1 MTNLLASLGINI
13 SVTKA
18 GIGVKNRSD
27 LAILNFKKPVHIV
40 GLFTT
45 NKVVASPVKCC
56 KDNLRT
62 HKQPRRIA
70 IVVNS
75 GCANSCTGQ
84 QGAETCTKV
93 VMHLAGKLK
102 LEFEQVF
109 PFSTGEILKLLPE
122 KKMLNGIDK
131 ALESS
136 HGSFEEFAES
146 IMTTDTVRKIASQDL
161 QINGKLYTVLGVAK
175 GSGMISPNM
184 ATMLAYVFTDI
195 PIELD
200 DFKELHREVCN
211 NTFNSII
218 VDGEMSTNDSFVGVS
233 AVSEQSEDNS
243 EMISKSNNCWSIV
256 CRSYEKVCNELA
268 TKIVK
273 DGEGATRVVE
283 LKVEQAFSFQDADC
297 VARGVAN
304 SPLVKTAIFAA
315 DPNLGRILSAIGACA
330 ISRFDESKISIQIN
344 DYVVIQNGSLVK
356 GYEEKI
362 ARQNMAMKKI
372 DLLISL
378 GVGSASR
385 KLMFCDL
392 SYDYVKI
399 NADYRS

>member
-1 MTNLLASLGINI
+1 MTNLLDSLGLNI
-13 SVTKA
+13 SVTEA
-18 GIGVKNRSD
+18 GIGNTERPD
-27 LAILNFKKPVHIV
+27 LAVLSFTKPVHIV
-40 GLFTT
+40 GLFTK
-45 NKVVASPVKCC
+45 NKIAASPVKCC
-56 KDNLRT
+56 KDNLRI

-84 QGAETCTKV
+84 QGDETCKNV
-93 VMHLAGKLK
+93 VKYLAGKLA
-102 LEFEQVF
+102 LDFEQVF
-109 PFSTGEILKLLPE
+109 PFSTGEILKQLPE
-122 KKMLNGIDK
+122 KKMLCGIDK

-136 HGSFEEFAES
+136 HQTFEEFAES
-146 IMTTDTVRKIASQDL
+146 IMTTDTVRKIASQNL

-184 ATMLAYVFTDI
+184 ATMLAFVFMDI

-200 DFKELHREVCN
+200 DFKVLHREVCN
-211 NTFNSII
+211 NTFNSIT
-218 VDGEMSTNDSFVGVS
+218 VDGEMSTNDSFIGVCS
-233 AVSEQSEDNS
+233 VSGESENKS
-243 EMISKSNNCWSIV
+243 EMISRSNNHWPIICQA
-256 CRSYEKVCNELA
+256 YEKVCNELA
-268 TKIVK
+268 AKIVE
-273 DGEGATRVVE
+273 DGEGATRIVE
-283 LKVEQAFSFQDADC
+283 LKVEQAFSFQDADR

-304 SPLVKTAIFAA
+304 SPLVKTAIFSA

-330 ISRFDESKISIQIN
+330 ISRFDENKISVQIN
-344 DYVVIQNGSLVK
+344 EYVVIQNGSLVK

-362 ARQNMAMKKI
+362 AKKHMTMKKI

-378 GVGSASR
+378 GVGSVSR

-399 NADYRS
+399 NADYRT

>member
-1 MTNLLASLGINI
+1 MTNLLDNLGINI
-13 SVTKA
+13 SVTEA
-18 GIGVKNRSD
+18 GIGVIKRPD
-27 LAILNFKKPVHIV
+27 LAILEFKKPVHIV
-40 GLFTT
+40 GLFTK
-45 NKVVASPVKCC
+45 NKLVASPVKCC
-56 KDNLRT
+56 KDNLRK
-62 HKQPRRIA
+62 HIQPRRIA

-75 GCANSCTGQ
+75 GCANACTGQ
-84 QGAETCTKV
+84 RGDETCINV
-93 VMHLAGKLK
+93 VKHLAGKLK

-109 PFSTGEILKLLPE
+109 PFSTGEILKQLSE
-122 KKMLNGIDK
+122 KKMFHGIDR
-131 ALESS
+131 ALENPNQT
-136 HGSFEEFAES
+136 FEDFADS
-146 IMTTDTVRKIASQDL
+146 IMTTDTVRKIASQNL

-195 PIELD
+195 PIALD
-200 DFKELHREVCN
+200 DFKEMHREVCN
-211 NTFNSII
+211 NTFNSIT
-218 VDGEMSTNDSFVGVS
+218 VDGEMSTNDSFIGVCS
-233 AVSEQSEDNS
+233 VSEGNKDKS
-243 EMISKSNNCWSIV
+243 EMISELNSHWSV
-256 CRSYEKVCNELA
+256 VYKTYEKVCDELA
-268 TKIVK
+268 AKIVE
-273 DGEGATRVVE
+273 DGEGATRIVE
-283 LKVEQAFSFQDADC
+283 LKVEQAFSFQDADR

-330 ISRFDESKISIQIN
+330 ISRFDESKIVVQIN
-344 DYVVIQNGSLVK
+344 DYVAIENGSLVK

-362 ARQNMAMKKI
+362 VKQHMAMKKI

-399 NADYRS
+399 NAEYRT

>member
-1 MTNLLASLGINI
+1 MTDLLNSLGLDI
-13 SVTKA
+13 SVTDA
-18 GIGVKNRSD
+18 GIEGSERLD
-27 LAILNFKKPVHIV
+27 LAILNFKKPVHVV
-40 GLFTT
+40 GLFTK

-56 KDNLRT
+56 KENLKV
-62 HKQPRRIA
+62 HKQPRKMA
-70 IVVNS
+70 IIVNS

-84 QGAETCTKV
+84 QGDETCINV
-93 VMHLAGKLK
+93 VKHLAGKLK

-109 PFSTGEILKLLPE
+109 PFSTGEILKQLPK
-122 KKMLNGIDK
+122 KKMIRGINR

-136 HGSFEEFAES
+136 HRTFEDFAES
-146 IMTTDTVRKIASQDL
+146 IMTTDTVRKIVSQNL
-161 QINGKLYTVLGVAK
+161 QINGKLYTLLGVAK

-200 DFKELHREVCN
+200 DFQELHREVCN
-211 NTFNSII
+211 NTFNSIT
-218 VDGEMSTNDSFVGVS
+218 VDGEMSTNDSFIGVCS
-233 AVSEQSEDNS
+233 VPEESKEKSET
-243 EMISKSNNCWSIV
+243 ISKSNNHWSII
-256 CRSYEKVCNELA
+256 CKSYEKVCKELA
-268 TKIVK
+268 AKIVE
-273 DGEGATRVVE
+273 DGEGATRIVE
-283 LKVEQAFSFQDADC
+283 LKVDQAFSFLDADL

-315 DPNLGRILSAIGACA
+315 DPNLGRILSAIGACG
-330 ISRFDESKISIQIN
+330 ISRFDESKISVRIN
-344 DYVVIQNGSLVK
+344 DYVAIQNGSLVK
-356 GYEEKI
+356 GYDEKV
-362 ARQNMAMKKI
+362 ARQHMATKKV

-399 NADYRS
+399 NAEYRT

>member
-1 MTNLLASLGINI
+1 MTNLINSLGLNI
-13 SVTKA
+13 SITEA
-18 GIGVKNRSD
+18 GIGIIRRPD
-27 LAILNFKKPVHIV
+27 LAVLSFKKPVHIV
-40 GLFTT
+40 GLFTK
-45 NKVVASPVKCC
+45 NKIVASPVKCC
-56 KDNLRT
+56 KDNLRI
-62 HKQPRRIA
+62 HKQPRKIA

-84 QGAETCTKV
+84 QGDETCKNV
-93 VMHLAGKLK
+93 VKHLAGKLE

-109 PFSTGEILKLLPE
+109 PFSTGEILKQLPE
-122 KKMLNGIDK
+122 KKMLYGIDR

-136 HGSFEEFAES
+136 HHTFEEFAES
-146 IMTTDTVRKIASQDL
+146 IMTTDTVKKIASENL
-161 QINGKLYTVLGVAK
+161 EISGKLHTVIGVAK

-200 DFKELHREVCN
+200 DFKDLHREVCN
-211 NTFNSII
+211 HTFNSIT
-218 VDGEMSTNDSFVGVS
+218 VDGEMSTNDSFIGVCPAFGES
-233 AVSEQSEDNS
+233 NDKSEI
-243 EMISKSNNCWSIV
+243 ISTSNNHWPIICQA
-256 CRSYEKVCNELA
+256 YEKVCNELA
-268 TKIVK
+268 AKIVE
-273 DGEGATRVVE
+273 DGEGATRIVE
-283 LKVEQAFSFQDADC
+283 LKVEHAFSFQDADR

-330 ISRFDESKISIQIN
+330 ISRFDENKISVQIN
-344 DYVVIQNGSLVK
+344 EYEVIQNGSLVK

-362 ARQNMAMKKI
+362 ARQHMTMKKI

-399 NADYRS
+399 NSEYRT

>member
-1 MTNLLASLGINI
+1 MTNLLDSLGLNI
-13 SVTKA
+13 SVTEA
-18 GIGVKNRSD
+18 GIGNTKRPD
-27 LAILNFKKPVHIV
+27 LAVLSFTKPVHIV
-40 GLFTT
+40 GLFTK
-45 NKVVASPVKCC
+45 NKIAASPVKCC
-56 KDNLRT
+56 KDNLRI

-84 QGAETCTKV
+84 QGDETCKNV
-93 VMHLAGKLK
+93 VKYLAGKLA
-102 LEFEQVF
+102 LDFEQVF
-109 PFSTGEILKLLPE
+109 PFSTGEILKQLPK
-122 KKMLNGIDK
+122 KKMLCGIDK

-136 HGSFEEFAES
+136 HQTFEEFAES
-146 IMTTDTVRKIASQDL
+146 IMTTDTVRKIASQNL

-184 ATMLAYVFTDI
+184 ATMLAFVFMDI

-200 DFKELHREVCN
+200 DFKDLHRDVCN
-211 NTFNSII
+211 KTFNSIT
-218 VDGEMSTNDSFVGVS
+218 VDGEMSTNDSFIGVCS
-233 AVSEQSEDNS
+233 VSGESENKS
-243 EMISKSNNCWSIV
+243 EMISSSNNHWPIICQA
-256 CRSYEKVCNELA
+256 YEKVCNELA
-268 TKIVK
+268 AKIVE
-273 DGEGATRVVE
+273 DGEGATRIVE
-283 LKVEQAFSFQDADC
+283 LKVEQAFSFQDADR

-304 SPLVKTAIFAA
+304 SPLVKTAIFSA

-330 ISRFDESKISIQIN
+330 ISRFDENKISVQIN
-344 DYVVIQNGSLVK
+344 EYVVIQNGSLVK

-362 ARQNMAMKKI
+362 AKKHMTMKKI

-378 GVGSASR
+378 GVGSVSR

-399 NADYRS
+399 NSEYRT

>member
-1 MTNLLASLGINI
+1 MTNLLDSLGLNI
-13 SVTKA
+13 SVTEA
-18 GIGVKNRSD
+18 GIGSTERPD
-27 LAILNFKKPVHIV
+27 LAVLSFTKPVHIV
-40 GLFTT
+40 GLFTK
-45 NKVVASPVKCC
+45 NKIVASPVKCC
-56 KDNLRT
+56 RDNFRK

-75 GCANSCTGQ
+75 GCANSCTGH
-84 QGAETCTKV
+84 QGDETCKNV
-93 VMHLAGKLK
+93 VGYLAGKLD

-109 PFSTGEILKLLPE
+109 PFSTGEILKQLPE
-122 KKMLNGIDK
+122 KKMLYGIDR

-136 HGSFEEFAES
+136 HQTFEEFADS
-146 IMTTDTVRKIASQDL
+146 IMTTDTVRKIASQNL
-161 QINGKLYTVLGVAK
+161 KINGKLYTVLGVAK

-184 ATMLAYVFTDI
+184 ATMLAYVFMDI

-200 DFKELHREVCN
+200 DFKDLHREGCN
-211 NTFNSII
+211 NTFNSIT
-218 VDGEMSTNDSFVGVS
+218 VDGEMSTNDSFIGVCS
-233 AVSEQSEDNS
+233 VPGENEGKSGIMSR
-243 EMISKSNNCWSIV
+243 SNNHWPIIYQA
-256 CRSYEKVCNELA
+256 YEKVCNELA
-268 TKIVK
+268 AKIVE
-273 DGEGATRVVE
+273 DGEGATRIVK
-283 LKVEQAFSFQDADC
+283 LKVEQAFSFQDADR

-304 SPLVKTAIFAA
+304 SPLVKTAIFSA

-330 ISRFDESKISIQIN
+330 ISRFDENKISVQIN
-344 DYVVIQNGSLVK
+344 EYVVIQNGSLVK

-362 ARQNMAMKKI
+362 AKKHMAMKRI

-399 NADYRS
+399 NSEYRT

>member
-1 MTNLLASLGINI
+1 MTNLLDSLGLDI
-13 SVTKA
+13 SVTEA
-18 GIGVKNRSD
+18 GIGVAKRPD

-40 GLFTT
+40 GLFTK
-45 NKVVASPVKCC
+45 NKVVASPVRCC
-56 KDNLRT
+56 KENLKV
-62 HKQPRRIA
+62 HKQPRKIA

-84 QGAETCTKV
+84 QGDETCINV
-93 VMHLAGKLK
+93 VKHLAGKLK

-109 PFSTGEILKLLPE
+109 PFSTGEILKQLPE
-122 KKMLNGIDK
+122 NKMIRGINR

-136 HGSFEEFAES
+136 YQNFDDFAES
-146 IMTTDTVRKIASQDL
+146 IMTTDTVRKIVSQNL

-211 NTFNSII
+211 NTFNSIT
-218 VDGEMSTNDSFVGVS
+218 VDGEMSTNDSFIGVCS
-233 AVSEQSEDNS
+233 VSEESEEKS
-243 EMISKSNNCWSIV
+243 ETISKSNNNWSII
-256 CRSYEKVCNELA
+256 CKSYEKVCNELA
-268 TKIVK
+268 AKIVE

-283 LKVEQAFSFQDADC
+283 LKVDQAFSFLDADR

-330 ISRFDESKISIQIN
+330 ISRFDESKISVRIN
-344 DYVVIQNGSLVK
+344 DYVVIQNGLLVK
-356 GYEEKI
+356 GYDEKV
-362 ARQNMAMKKI
+362 ARQHMATKKI

-399 NADYRS
+399 NAEYRT

>member
-1 MTNLLASLGINI
+1 MTNLLDSLGLNI
-13 SVTKA
+13 SVIEA
-18 GIGVKNRSD
+18 GIGVAKRPD
-27 LAILNFKKPVHIV
+27 LAILDFKKPVHIV
-40 GLFTT
+40 GLFTK
-45 NKVVASPVKCC
+45 NKVIASPVKCC
-56 KDNLRT
+56 KDNLRI

-84 QGAETCTKV
+84 LGDETCINV
-93 VMHLAGKLK
+93 VKHLAGKLK

-109 PFSTGEILKLLPE
+109 PFSTGEILKQLPE
-122 KKMLNGIDK
+122 NKMLQGIDR

-136 HGSFEEFAES
+136 YQTIEEFAES
-146 IMTTDTVRKIASQDL
+146 IMTTDTVRKIASQNL
-161 QINGKLYTVLGVAK
+161 QINGKPYTVLGVAK

-200 DFKELHREVCN
+200 DFKELHSEVCN
-211 NTFNSII
+211 NTFNSIT
-218 VDGEMSTNDSFVGVS
+218 VDGEMSTNDSFVGVCS
-233 AVSEQSEDNS
+233 VSEESKYKA
-243 EMISKSNNCWSIV
+243 EMISRSNNHWSII
-256 CRSYEKVCNELA
+256 CQAYEKVCNELA
-268 TKIVK
+268 AKIVE
-273 DGEGATRVVE
+273 DGEGATRTVE
-283 LKVEQAFSFQDADC
+283 LKVEQAYSLQDADR

-330 ISRFDESKISIQIN
+330 ISRFDERKISVQIN
-344 DYVVIQNGSLVK
+344 DYVAIQNGSLVK

-362 ARQNMAMKKI
+362 ARQHMAMKKI

-399 NADYRS
+399 NSEYRT